1 MATTTTT
8 KKETTEE
15 VVKETKPVETKAA
28 KSDSL
33 DAKMANLTDL
43 MSQFVQAMMAN
54 QAARTE
60 VRAPE
65 DKIVIVHL
73 AQTDPQLGTTIHLS
87 NTEIGMTE
95 FGEERQLTIQQF
107 EELLSKYRSW
117 FAKGLLCVA
126 DGYEEAA
133 KKYGV
138 TTAGSCPIDKTFIK
152 GLGDIPMSKIEEVY
166 AKLPEYGKENLV
178 SYWIRCAYDGNP
190 KFTDMRKLRQLNDI
204 TGGKF
209 DNVIIEFDGRKD
221 TTEINRPNIVRY

>member
-1 MATTTTT
+1 MATTTT
-8 KKETTEE
+8 KKEATEE

-28 KSDSL
+28 KSDNL

-43 MSQFVQAMMAN
+43 MSQFVQVMMAN

-60 VRAPE
+60 VRTPE

-117 FAKGLLCVA
+117 FGLQTRRYQPRL
-126 DGYEEAA
+126 
-133 KKYGV
+133 
-138 TTAGSCPIDKTFIK
+138 
-152 GLGDIPMSKIEEVY
+152 
-166 AKLPEYGKENLV
+166 
-178 SYWIRCAYDGNP
+178 IRDLISFLIL
-190 KFTDMRKLRQLNDI
+190 FTK
-204 TGGKF
+204 
-209 DNVIIEFDGRKD
+209 
-221 TTEINRPNIVRY
+221 